1 MTRISFRALL
11 ALALSLAAG
20 PAIAQQDPGA
30 LSLERIFS
38 SGEFRNQRFGPA
50 RWLEG
55 GAGYA
60 TLEPSESAGGGDG
73 EGGFD
78 IVSYDAATGERS
90 VLVSAQSLVPSGET
104 APLDVEDYR
113 WSPDGSKLLVFTNSQ
128 RVWRD
133 NTRGD
138 YWVLDR
144 ASGTLR
150 KLGGDAPE
158 STLMFAKF
166 SPDGDRVAYV
176 RQNNLYVEDVASG
189 AITQLTTDGS
199 RTTINGTFDW
209 VYEEELGL
217 QDGWRWSPDGE
228 RIAYWQLDA
237 TGVRDFLL
245 INDTDSLYSFT
256 IPVQYPKAG
265 ETNSAGRVGVVSA
278 TGGETRWMQVPGD
291 PRQNYIARMDWAA
304 SPDEIVMQ
312 RLNRLQNTL
321 EIMLGDA
328 STGQVRTIH
337 TERDSAWVD
346 MRVEMLEDEPEGS
359 RGIQWLDGGRE
370 FAMISESD
378 GWRHAWVISRDGSS
392 KRLVTPGEF
401 DIIDMVGVDED
412 DGWIYYV
419 ASPDDPT
426 RSFLYRSRLDG
437 TGQAERVTP
446 ADASGSHSY
455 DAGPGVEWAFH
466 VNSSFGTP
474 PVTDLV
480 HLPDHRS
487 QRVLAANQVYRDKIA
502 ALDRGPVEFFRV
514 DQGDGVMIDG
524 WIMKP
529 PDFDPSKR
537 YPLLVHVYGEPWGT
551 TVEDA
556 WGGGDYLWHL
566 FLTQQGYLVASVD
579 PRGTPAPRG
588 REWRKTIY
596 RRIGTLTS
604 RDIAGATRAIEAWPY
619 VDPDR
624 TAIWGWSGGGSQTL
638 NSLFRYPDVFETGM
652 AVAPVPD
659 VRLYDTIYQERYMGL
674 PQDNPEDYAQ
684 SSPLTYADRLEGNLL
699 VVHGTGDDNVHYQ
712 GTERLINALVAANK
726 PFQMMAYPNRT
737 HGIFEGENTTLH
749 VYSLLTRYLEEH
761 TPPGPEEE
769 PPASR

>member
-1 MTRISFRALL
+1 MRRIAIL
-11 ALALSLAAG
+11 ALTALVTLAAG
-20 PAIAQQDPGA
+20 GPAVAQQDPGA

-38 SGEFRNQRFGPA
+38 SGEFRAERFGPA

-55 GAGYA
+55 GQAYT
-60 TLEPSESAGGGDG
+60 TLEPAAAAAGDG
-73 EGGFD
+73 GYD
-78 IVSYDAATGERS
+78 IVRYDAATGERS
-90 VLVSAQSLVPSGET
+90 ILVSAASLVPAGAD
-104 APLDVEDYR
+104 APLDVEDYA
-113 WSPDGSKLLVFTNSQ
+113 WSPAGSKLLVFTNSE

-138 YWVLDR
+138 YWVLDL
-144 ASGTLR
+144 ASGSLR
-150 KLGGDAPE
+150 QLGGDAPE

-166 SPDGDRVAYV
+166 SPDGSRVGYV
-176 RQNNLYVEDVASG
+176 RQNDVWVEDLASG
-189 AITQLTTDGS
+189 GITRLTSDGS

-245 INDTDSLYSFT
+245 LNSTDSLYSFT
-256 IPVQYPKAG
+256 IPIQYPKAG
-265 ETNSAGRVGVVSA
+265 ETNSAGRVGVVPA
-278 TGGETRWMQVPGD
+278 AGGETRWMAVPGD

-321 EIMLGDA
+321 EILLGDA
-328 STGQVRTIH
+328 ATGQVRMIH

-346 MRVEMLEDEPEGS
+346 MRVELME
-359 RGIQWLDGGRE
+359 WLGEGRE
-370 FAMISESD
+370 FVWISEAD
-378 GWRHAWVISRDGSS
+378 GWRHAYVISRDGTSQ
-392 KRLVTPGEF
+392 RLVTRGDF
-401 DIIDMVGVDED
+401 DVLDVVSVDEE
-412 DGWIYYV
+412 DGWLYYL
-419 ASPDDPT
+419 ASPDDPV
-426 RSFLYRSRLDG
+426 RRYLFRSRLDG
-437 TGQAERVTP
+437 SGTPERVTP
-446 ADASGSHSY
+446 GDAAGWHAY
-455 DAGPGVEWAFH
+455 DAAPGAEWAFH
-466 VNSSFGTP
+466 VHSSFGTP
-474 PVTDLV
+474 PVTELV
-480 HLPDHRS
+480 HLPEHRV
-487 QRVLAANQVYRDKIA
+487 QRVLAANQVYRDQIA
-502 ALDRGPVEFFRV
+502 ALDRGDVEFFRV

-529 PDFDPSKR
+529 PGFDPAKK
-537 YPLLVHVYGEPWGT
+537 YPLLVHVYAEPWGT
-551 TVEDA
+551 TVEDS
-556 WGGGDYLWHL
+556 WGGSDYLWHL
-566 FLTQQGYLVASVD
+566 FLTQRGYLVASVD

-596 RRIGTLTS
+596 RRIGTLTAH
-604 RDIAGATRAIEAWPY
+604 DIAGATRAIEAWPY

-638 NSLFRYPDVFETGM
+638 NSLFRHPDVFETGM

-659 VRLYDTIYQERYMGL
+659 IRLYDTIYQERYMGL
-674 PQDNPEDYAQ
+674 PQDNPEDYVQ
-684 SSPLTYADRLEGNLL
+684 SSPLTHAAGLEGNLL

-749 VYSLLTRYLEEH
+749 LFTLLTRYLEDH
-761 TPPGPEEE
+761 TPPGPAEEA
-769 PPASR
+769 PASR

>member
-1 MTRISFRALL
+1 MRRISIRALAVFAML
-11 ALALSLAAG
+11 VAAG
-20 PAIAQQDPGA
+20 PAIAQQEPSA
-30 LSLERIFS
+30 LTLERIFGS
-38 SGEFRNQRFGPA
+38 SDFQNERFGPA
-50 RWLEG
+50 RWLAG
-55 GAGYA
+55 GQAYT
-60 TLEPSESAGGGDG
+60 TLEPATGGAAGD
-73 EGGFD
+73 D
-78 IVSYDAATGERS
+78 IVRYDAASGQRTI
-90 VLVSAQSLVPSGET
+90 LISAASLVPAGAD
-104 APLDVEDYR
+104 APLDVEDYE
-113 WSPDGSKLLVFTNSQ
+113 WSADGSKLLLFTNSE

-138 YWVLDR
+138 YWVLDI
-144 ASGTLR
+144 ASGSLR

-166 SPDGDRVAYV
+166 SPDGGRVGYV
-176 RQNNLYVEDVASG
+176 RQNDVYVEDLANG
-189 AITQLTTDGS
+189 AITRLTSDGS

-237 TGVRDFLL
+237 TGVREFLL
-245 INDTDSLYSFT
+245 LNSTDSLYSFT
-256 IPVQYPKAG
+256 IPIQYPKAG

-278 TGGETRWMQVPGD
+278 AGGEPRWMDVPGD

-346 MRVEMLEDEPEGS
+346 MRVELME
-359 RGIQWLDGGRE
+359 WLDDGAE
-370 FAMISESD
+370 FAWISEAD
-378 GWRHAWVISRDGSS
+378 GWRHAYVISRDGAE
-392 KRLVTPGEF
+392 KRLVTGGDF
-401 DIIDMVGVDED
+401 DVTDVVSVDEA
-412 DGWIYYV
+412 DGWIYYI
-419 ASPDDPT
+419 ASPDYPT
-426 RSFLYRSRLDG
+426 RRYLYRSRLDG
-437 TGQAERVTP
+437 TGGPERVTP
-446 ADASGSHSY
+446 EDAGGWHAY
-455 DAGPGVEWAFH
+455 DAAPGAEWAFH
-466 VNSSFGTP
+466 VHSSFDTP
-474 PVTDLV
+474 PVTELV
-480 HLPDHRS
+480 HLPDHRV
-487 QRVLAANQVYRDKIA
+487 QRVLAANQAYRDQIA

-514 DQGDGVMIDG
+514 DQGEGVMIDG

-529 PDFDPSKR
+529 PGFDPAR
-537 YPLLVHVYGEPWGT
+537 QYPLLVHVYAEPWGT

-556 WGGGDYLWHL
+556 WGGRDYLWHL
-566 FLTQQGYLVASVD
+566 FLTQRGYLVASVD

-588 REWRKTIY
+588 RDWRKTIY
-596 RRIGTLTS
+596 RRIGTLTA

-638 NSLFRYPDVFETGM
+638 NSLFRHPDVFETGM

-659 VRLYDTIYQERYMGL
+659 IRLYDTIYQERYMGL
-674 PQDNPEDYAQ
+674 PQENPEDYAQ
-684 SSPLTYADRLEGNLL
+684 SSPLTHAAGLQGNLL

-712 GTERLINALVAANK
+712 GTERLVNALVGANK

-737 HGIFEGENTTLH
+737 HGIFEGQNTTLH
-749 VYSLLTRYLEEH
+749 LFSLLTRYLEQH
-761 TPPGPEEE
+761 TPPGPEEGA
-769 PPASR
+769 PVSR

>member
-1 MTRISFRALL
+1 MIRTHLRALVVF
-11 ALALSLAAG
+11 ALLLSAGPLAAQQNPG
-20 PAIAQQDPGA
+20 SEAADPAE
-30 LSLERIFS
+30 LSLERIFGS
-38 SGEFRNQRFGPA
+38 REFRNERFGPA

-55 GAGYA
+55 GDAYT
-60 TLEPSESAGGGDG
+60 TLEPAAASADG
-73 EGGFD
+73 MD
-78 IVSYDAATGERS
+78 IVRYDAATGERT
-90 VLVSAQSLVPSGET
+90 VLVPAGRLVAAGSD
-104 APLDVEDYR
+104 APLEIEDYH
-113 WSPDGSKLLVFTNSQ
+113 WSPDGSKLIVFTNSE
-128 RVWRD
+128 RVWRE

-138 YWVLDR
+138 YWVLDLD
-144 ASGTLR
+144 SGSLHQ
-150 KLGGDAPE
+150 LGGEAPE

-166 SPDGDRVAYV
+166 SPDGDRIAYV
-176 RQNNLYVEDVASG
+176 RENNIYVERLDG
-189 AITQLTTDGS
+189 GLITQLTTDGS

-245 INDTDSLYSFT
+245 LNSTDSLYSFT

-265 ETNSAGRVGVVSA
+265 TTNSAARVGVVPA
-278 TGGETRWMQVPGD
+278 EGGPTRWMDVPGD
-291 PRQNYIARMDWAA
+291 PRENYIARMEWAA
-304 SPDEIVMQ
+304 SSDEIVMQ

-321 EIMLGDA
+321 EIMLGEAA
-328 STGQVRTIH
+328 SGQVRTIH

-346 MRVEMLEDEPEGS
+346 MRVELME
-359 RGIQWLDGGRE
+359 WLDGGSE
-370 FAMISESD
+370 FAWISEED
-378 GWRHAWVISRDGSS
+378 GWRHAYVIARDGSS
-392 KRLVTPGEF
+392 KRLITRGEF
-401 DIIDMVGVDED
+401 DIIDIVGIDEE
-412 DGWIYYV
+412 DGWLYFI

-426 RSFLYRSRLDG
+426 RAFLFRSRLDG
-437 TGQAERVTP
+437 EGSPERVTP
-446 ADASGSHSY
+446 ADRNGSHAYEAS
-455 DAGPGVEWAFH
+455 PGAEWAFH
-466 VNSSFGTP
+466 VQSSFGTP
-474 PVTDLV
+474 PMTELV
-480 HLPDHRS
+480 HLPDHRV
-487 QRVLAANQVYRDKIA
+487 QRVLAANQVYRDKVA
-502 ALDRGPVEFFRV
+502 ALDRGEVEFFRV

-529 PDFDPSKR
+529 PGFDPSKQ

-551 TVEDA
+551 TVDDA
-556 WGGGDYLWHL
+556 WGGSTYLWHL
-566 FLTQQGYLVASVD
+566 YLSQQGYLVASVD

-604 RDIAGATRAIEAWPY
+604 RDIAGAVDAMEEWPY

-652 AVAPVPD
+652 AVAPVAD
-659 VRLYDTIYQERYMGL
+659 IRLYDTIYQERYMGL
-674 PQDNPEDYAQ
+674 PQNNPEDYAQ
-684 SSPLTYADRLEGNLL
+684 SSPLTFADQLEGNLL
-699 VVHGTGDDNVHYQ
+699 VVHGTGDDNVHFQ

-749 VYSLLTRYLEEH
+749 LYTLLTRYLEEH
-761 TPPGPEEE
+761 TPPEPED
-769 PPASR
+769 PAPASR

>member
-1 MTRISFRALL
+1 MIRTYLRLLCVFALL
-11 ALALSLAAG
+11 LAAG
-20 PAIAQQDPGA
+20 PLAAQQDPGSEA
-30 LSLERIFS
+30 ADPAELSLERIFGS
-38 SGEFRNQRFGPA
+38 REFRNERFGPA

-55 GAGYA
+55 GNAYT
-60 TLEPSESAGGGDG
+60 TLEPAAAGAAGM
-73 EGGFD
+73 D
-78 IVSYDAATGERS
+78 IVQYDAATGERT
-90 VLVSAQSLVPSGET
+90 VLVAAGRLVPAGSG
-104 APLDVEDYR
+104 APLEIEDYQ
-113 WSPDGSKLLVFTNSQ
+113 WSPDGSKLLVFTNSE
-128 RVWRD
+128 RVWRE

-138 YWVLDR
+138 YWVLDLG
-144 ASGTLR
+144 SGALH

-166 SPDGDRVAYV
+166 SPEGDRVAYV
-176 RQNNLYVEDVASG
+176 RQNNIYVEPLDG
-189 AITQLTTDGS
+189 GTIIQLTTDGS

-245 INDTDSLYSFT
+245 LNATDSLYSFT

-265 ETNSAGRVGVVSA
+265 TTNSAARVGVVPAS
-278 TGGETRWMQVPGD
+278 GGETRWMDVPGD
-291 PRQNYIARMDWAA
+291 PRENYIARMEWAA
-304 SPDEIVMQ
+304 SSDEIVMQ

-321 EIMLGDA
+321 EIMLGEAA
-328 STGQVRTIH
+328 SGQVRTIH

-346 MRVEMLEDEPEGS
+346 MRVELME
-359 RGIQWLDGGRE
+359 WLDDGRE
-370 FAMISESD
+370 FAWISESD
-378 GWRHAWVISRDGSS
+378 GWRHAYVIARDGSS
-392 KRLVTPGEF
+392 KRLVTRGEY
-401 DIIDMVGVDED
+401 DIIDVVGIDEE
-412 DGWIYYV
+412 DGWLYYI
-419 ASPDDPT
+419 ASPEDPA
-426 RSFLYRSRLDG
+426 RAFLFRSRLDG
-437 TGQAERVTP
+437 EGSPVRVTP
-446 ADASGSHSY
+446 SDMSGSHSY
-455 DAGPGVEWAFH
+455 DASPGVEWAFH
-466 VNSSFGTP
+466 VQSSFGTP
-474 PVTDLV
+474 PMTDLV
-480 HLPDHRS
+480 HLPDHRV
-487 QRVLAANQVYRDKIA
+487 QRVLAANQVYRDKVA
-502 ALDRGPVEFFRV
+502 ALDRGEVEFFRV

-529 PDFDPSKR
+529 PDFDPARK

-551 TVEDA
+551 TVEDG
-556 WGGGDYLWHL
+556 WGGSSYLWHL
-566 FLTQQGYLVASVD
+566 FLTQQGYRVASVD

-604 RDIAGATRAIEAWPY
+604 RDIAGAVAAIEEWPY
-619 VDPDR
+619 VDADR

-659 VRLYDTIYQERYMGL
+659 IRLYDTIYQERYMGL
-674 PQDNPEDYAQ
+674 PQDNPEDYEQ
-684 SSPLTYADRLEGNLL
+684 SSPLTFADQLQGNLL

-749 VYSLLTRYLEEH
+749 LYSLLTRYLEEH
-761 TPPGPEEE
+761 TPPEPED
-769 PPASR
+769 PAPASR